1 MKTYEISGVERES
14 LGKKETKLLRSAGLV
29 PCVIYGGEKVIH
41 FSAEEAA
48 FKHAI
53 YTPNVYIMNITI
65 GENVVK
71 AIIQDV
77 QFHPVTDSLLH
88 VDFLEIN
95 DTENVNIEIPVKLNG
110 FAKGVA
116 KGGKLQL
123 SMRRLRVS
131 GLLANLPDELNIDVT
146 NVELGKSIKVGELN
160 FENLEILNAKNA
172 VVCTVK
178 LTRAAR
184 AAAKEEKAAAAGGK
198 KKK

>member
-65 GENVVK
+65 GEKVVK

-95 DTENVNIEIPVKLNG
+95 DAENVNIEIPVKLNG

-146 NVELGKSIKVGELN
+146 DVELGKSIKVGELN
-160 FENLEILNAKNA
+160 FENLDILNAKNA

-184 AAAKEEKAAAAGGK
+184 AAAKEEKAAAAGTK

>member
-53 YTPNVYIMNITI
+53 YTPNVYIMNITVGDRAI
-65 GENVVK
+65 K

-95 DTENVNIEIPVKLNG
+95 DAENVNIEIPVKLNG

>member
-53 YTPNVYIMNITI
+53 YTPNVYIMNITVGDRAI
-65 GENVVK
+65 K

-95 DTENVNIEIPVKLNG
+95 DAENVNIEIPVKLNG

-146 NVELGKSIKVGELN
+146 DVELGKSIKVGELN
-160 FENLEILNAKNA
+160 FENLDILNAKNA

-184 AAAKEEKAAAAGGK
+184 AAAKEEKAAAAGTK

>member
-53 YTPNVYIMNITI
+53 YTPNVYIMNITVGDRAI
-65 GENVVK
+65 K

-146 NVELGKSIKVGELN
+146 DVELGKSIKVGELN
-160 FENLEILNAKNA
+160 FENLDILNAKNA

>member
-53 YTPNVYIMNITI
+53 YTPNVYIMNITVGDRAI
-65 GENVVK
+65 K

-95 DTENVNIEIPVKLNG
+95 DAENVNIEIPVKLNG

-184 AAAKEEKAAAAGGK
+184 AAAKEEKAAAAGTK

>member
-65 GENVVK
+65 GEKVVK

-146 NVELGKSIKVGELN
+146 DVELGKSIKVGELN
-160 FENLEILNAKNA
+160 FENLDILNAKNA

-184 AAAKEEKAAAAGGK
+184 AAAKEEKAAAAGTK

>member
-53 YTPNVYIMNITI
+53 YTPNVYIMNITVGDRAI
-65 GENVVK
+65 K

-146 NVELGKSIKVGELN
+146 DVELGKSIKVGELN
-160 FENLEILNAKNA
+160 FENLDILNAKNA

-184 AAAKEEKAAAAGGK
+184 AAAKEEKAAAAGTK

>member
-65 GENVVK
+65 GEKVIK

-95 DTENVNIEIPVKLNG
+95 DAENVNIEIPVKLNG

-146 NVELGKSIKVGELN
+146 DVELGKSIKVGELN
-160 FENLEILNAKNA
+160 FENLDILNAKNA

>member
-65 GENVVK
+65 GEKVVK

-95 DTENVNIEIPVKLNG
+95 DAENVNIEIPVKLNG

-146 NVELGKSIKVGELN
+146 DVELGKSIKVGELN

>member
-41 FSAEEAA
+41 FSAEESA

-65 GENVVK
+65 GEKVVK

-146 NVELGKSIKVGELN
+146 DVELGKSIKVGELN
-160 FENLEILNAKNA
+160 FENLDILNAKNA

-184 AAAKEEKAAAAGGK
+184 AAAKEEKAAAAGTK